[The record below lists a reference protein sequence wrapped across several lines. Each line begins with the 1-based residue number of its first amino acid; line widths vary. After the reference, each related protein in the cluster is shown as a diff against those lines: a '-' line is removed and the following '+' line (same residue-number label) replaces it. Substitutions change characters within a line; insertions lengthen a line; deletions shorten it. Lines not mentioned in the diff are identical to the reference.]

1 MPLAYAVGRRAVL
14 LGSTIIMI
22 LAAGVAAGA
31 QNFEWHLAA
40 RMVLGLAA
48 GQSEALVPMIT
59 QVRHHRPLI
68 PNPVRCLATAVKLV
82 TSGILTSFLMK
93 IFRKSSSCTN
103 EAEDS

>member
-1 MPLAYAVGRRAVL
+1 MFLHRGIGNLIGMPLAYAVGRRVVL

-59 QVRHHRPLI
+59 QVRNRYPAPKARP
-68 PNPVRCLATAVKLV
+68 PPSFSRKGDV
-82 TSGILTSFLMK
+82 TPRNM
-93 IFRKSSSCTN
+93 
-103 EAEDS
+103 